1 MENKATPIPFLDLQ
15 RQYKKLRPRL
25 LEAVTAALDSGQWIL
40 GAATAEF
47 ERAAAAACGAKYA
60 VGCASGTDALWL
72 GLAAAGVQPGDR
84 VLTTPFSFF
93 ATASSILRA
102 GAVPVFADI
111 DPLTFNL
118 SAASAEEAI
127 ERQAQ
132 RGEPVRAM
140 MPVHLYGQC
149 ANMDALGALAEKHG
163 LIVVEDAAQA
173 IGAEWRGRRAGAL
186 GAAAGFSFY
195 PTKNLGAMG
204 DAGMVTTDDD
214 ATAARLRMLREHG
227 MRKRYHH
234 EVVGANSRM
243 DAVQAAALRVKLEF
257 VPEWNR
263 LRREHAERYEQLFD
277 EAGLVGGPITL
288 PWCDARAG
296 HVFHQYVVRVERRD
310 ALREHLT
317 AQGVGSEVFYPIPI
331 HRQQAVEFLG
341 YAEGSLPESERAALE
356 VLALPMYAELR
367 EDEQVRV
374 VEAVAEFY
382 R

>member
-1 MENKATPIPFLDLQ
+1 MESKAQAVPFLDLQ
-15 RQYKKLRPRL
+15 RQYKQLRPRL

-40 GAATAEF
+40 GASAAEF
-47 ERAAAAACGAKYA
+47 ERAAAPLCGAKFA
-60 VGCASGTDALWL
+60 VGCANGTDALWL
-72 GLAAAGVQPGDR
+72 ALVAAGVQPGMR

-111 DPLTFNL
+111 DPVTFNL
-118 SAASAEEAI
+118 SAESAAEAI
-127 ERQAQ
+127 ERQAKK
-132 RGEPVRAM
+132 GEPVRAM

-149 ANMDALGALAEKHG
+149 ADMDALGALAAKHG
-163 LIVVEDAAQA
+163 LIVIEDAAQA
-173 IGAEWRGRRAGAL
+173 IGATWQGRAAGSL

-204 DAGMVTTDDD
+204 DAGMVTTNDEEI
-214 ATAARLRMLREHG
+214 AVRLRMLREHG

-234 EVVGANSRM
+234 EVLGANSRL
-243 DAVQAAALRVKLEF
+243 DAVQAATLRVKLEF
-257 VPEWNR
+257 VAEWNA
-263 LRREHAERYEQLFD
+263 LRVQHATRYDELFVS
-277 EAGLVGGPITL
+277 AGVAGDPVVL
-288 PWCDARAG
+288 PARDVRAG

-317 AQGVGSEVFYPIPI
+317 ARGVGSEIFYPIPL
-331 HRQQAVEFLG
+331 HRQQALEFLG
-341 YAEGSLPESERAALE
+341 YAEGSLPESERASRE

-367 EDEQVRV
+367 EDEQERV
-374 VEAVAEFY
+374 VATIAEFY